1 VGYLVLTL
9 REVAGLSQGRLA
21 RAAGTS
27 QGAIS
32 RAESGNH
39 TPSLPSLFRLANTVG
54 YRVVV
59 GFAAPDVA
67 TLDPATVEIDD
78 LALVGMLIRDP
89 LDGLPCYRVIRE
101 PLPWAGPRES
111 ERRSSISSVI
121 GSPFSEL
128 CVGIDGFS
136 VLRERSTAPART
148 STIEKPRR

>member
-1 VGYLVLTL
+1 MNAQSAEGHSIGVGYIVLTL
-9 REVAGLSQGRLA
+9 REIAGLSQRRLA

-39 TPSLPSLFRLANTVG
+39 VPSLPSLFRFANTVG
-54 YRVVV
+54 YRLIV

-89 LDGLPCYRVIRE
+89 MDGLPCFRVLRE
-101 PLPWAGPRES
+101 PPPWAGPH
-111 ERRSSISSVI
+111 
-121 GSPFSEL
+121 
-128 CVGIDGFS
+128 
-136 VLRERSTAPART
+136 
-148 STIEKPRR
+148 

>member
-1 VGYLVLTL
+1 MHPQPTEGHSIGVGYLVLAL

-32 RAESGNH
+32 RVESGNH

-54 YRVVV
+54 YRVVL
-59 GFAAPDVA
+59 GLAAPEVA
-67 TLDPATVEIDD
+67 TLDPSTVLIDD

-101 PLPWAGPRES
+101 PPPWVGPR
-111 ERRSSISSVI
+111 
-121 GSPFSEL
+121 
-128 CVGIDGFS
+128 
-136 VLRERSTAPART
+136 
-148 STIEKPRR
+148 